1 MMKQL
6 VLATFLASTAT
17 FAYAQSTAPVP
28 KDTSAPPQVASAERT
43 VSTGDFDKNGNISG
57 NALLGTKVKNSNN
70 ETVGSIDDV
79 YIDKDGSIKMVI
91 VSVGGFLGVGSK
103 AVAVKWSDVEYGK
116 DNDSLK
122 LTTNLTKDQLKG
134 MTDFTASERR
144 KPAPA
149 TETSSAPAMKR

>member
-6 VLATFLASTAT
+6 VLATFLASTSTIA
-17 FAYAQSTAPVP
+17 FAQAPSPAP
-28 KDTSAPPQVASAERT
+28 KDTAAPPQTASAERT
-43 VSTGDFDKNGNISG
+43 VSTGDFDKHGNISG
-57 NALLGTKVKNSNN
+57 NALIGAKVKNSGN
-70 ETVGSIDDV
+70 ETVGAIDDV

-103 AVAVKWSDVEYGK
+103 AVAVKWNDITYGK
-116 DNDSLK
+116 DGDSLK

-144 KPAPA
+144 KPAPS